1 LAAQPEVSLPTRGDE
16 SLAQGASRQGRI
28 ALHLRVG
35 VTGHRNIDVEDEALK
50 SAVREA
56 LDRIGRYRTG
66 TAATPVSLTVVSALA
81 EGADRLVASEAMD
94 HGASLE
100 VVLPL
105 PAEEYLAD
113 FASEASKSDFRTLL
127 TKAAAITG
135 LPVADERDKAYERA
149 GRAVVDRSD
158 ALIALWDGHPAAG
171 RGGTA
176 QIVAY
181 ARLHQVPVVQVPVKR
196 LDPRPAHPRDAH
208 VPEPP
213 EFFGLLSDRAFE
225 LLDRYNSGWPRTEPK
240 PTPLLSPE
248 VKAPV
253 PGDVHSFVDYV
264 QPYFNRAEQVARSLQ
279 RLFRRLTLLLYALS
293 AAAVILVATQIV
305 FFPND
310 PWIVWFE
317 VAALAAVVVTLV
329 IGRWTRLHDRWL
341 AARYLAERIRSGV
354 FLAAVGA
361 GDLRPANGAPSSA
374 DSSPPCPHGRRGAAA
389 LLRRWASD
397 LGLAARNGAQLVRAT
412 LLPPSDD
419 VEKPDSVEPDP
430 NQEWVERAFHEVYW
444 RARRSPPLESE
455 LAGLR
460 ALLVEAW
467 VKDQVKYHHKVSKDM
482 SRRQLQLGLL
492 AVVLFGVSALA
503 ALFHSTR
510 LIPSASHPDFLG
522 YFSIVIPAVGA
533 ALSGYSAQREYARL
547 AQRSRQMV
555 DRLNEARQQIEQ
567 SEQLPALQRAARRT
581 ELLMGS
587 ETADWYAVFRLRDFE
602 LPS

>member
-1 LAAQPEVSLPTRGDE
+1 LTAQPAVSVPARGDE
-16 SLAQGASRQGRI
+16 SLGQHASRPGSI

-56 LDRIGRYRTG
+56 LDRVGRYRTG

-105 PAEEYLAD
+105 PAEDYLTD
-113 FASEASKSDFRTLL
+113 FASEASKSEFRMLL
-127 TKAAAITG
+127 GKAAAVTG
-135 LPVADERDKAYERA
+135 LPAAAERDKAYERG

-158 ALIALWDGHPAAG
+158 VLIALWDGHAAAG

-181 ARLHQVPVVQVPVKR
+181 ARLHQVPVVQVLVKR
-196 LDPRPAHPRDAH
+196 LDQRTAHPRDARL
-208 VPEPP
+208 PEPP
-213 EFFGLLSDRAFE
+213 GFFGLLSDGAFE
-225 LLDRYNSGWPRTEPK
+225 LLDRYNSGWPRTEPG
-240 PTPLLSPE
+240 PAPLLPPK
-248 VKAPV
+248 VKTPV
-253 PGDVHSFVDYV
+253 PAGVHSFVGYV
-264 QPYFNRAEQVARSLQ
+264 QPFFNRAEQVAGSLQ
-279 RLFRRLTLLLYALS
+279 RQFRRLTLLLYALS
-293 AAAVILVATQIV
+293 AAAVILVATQII

-341 AARYLAERIRSGV
+341 AARYLAERLRSGV
-354 FLAAVGA
+354 FLAAVGV
-361 GDLRPANGAPSSA
+361 GDLPPVNGASASA
-374 DSSPPCPHGRRGAAA
+374 DPGPPDPGGRRGVAA
-389 LLRRWASD
+389 LLSRWAS
-397 LGLAARNGAQLVRAT
+397 GLRLVARSGARLVRAA
-412 LLPPSDD
+412 LFPPRDD
-419 VEKPDSVEPDP
+419 VELPDSVEPDP
-430 NQEWVERAFHEVYW
+430 GQEWVERAFHEIYW
-444 RARRSPPLESE
+444 GARRFAPPESE
-455 LAGLR
+455 LEGLR
-460 ALLVEAW
+460 TLLVEAW
-467 VKDQVKYHHKVSKDM
+467 VDDQVKYHRKVSKTM

-547 AQRSRQMV
+547 AQRSRQMMG
-555 DRLNEARQQIEQ
+555 RLSEARQQIER
-567 SEQLPALQRAARRT
+567 SEELPALQRAARRT
-581 ELLMGS
+581 ELVMRS

>member
-1 LAAQPEVSLPTRGDE
+1 LAAQPAISLPARGDE
-16 SLAQGASRQGRI
+16 SLAQDTSRQGSI

-56 LDRIGRYRTG
+56 LARIGRHRAG
-66 TAATPVSLTVVSALA
+66 TTATSVSLTVVSALA

-105 PAEEYLAD
+105 PVEDYLTD

-127 TKAAAITG
+127 KKAAAVTG

-158 ALIALWDGHPAAG
+158 VLIALWDGHAAAG

-181 ARLHQVPVVQVPVKR
+181 ARLHQVPVLQVPVKR
-196 LDPRPAHPRDAH
+196 LDQRLAHPRDAH

-213 EFFGLLSDRAFE
+213 AFFGLLSDRAFE
-225 LLDRYNSGWPRTEPK
+225 LLDRYNSGWPRTEPQQA
-240 PTPLLSPE
+240 PLLPPGVE
-248 VKAPV
+248 TPV
-253 PGDVHSFVDYV
+253 PAGVRGFVDYV
-264 QPYFNRAEQVARSLQ
+264 QPYFDRAEQVAGSLQ
-279 RLFRRLTLLLYALS
+279 RLFRRLTLVLYGLS
-293 AAAVILVATQIV
+293 AAAVILVATQII
-305 FFPND
+305 FFPNH

-317 VAALAAVVVTLV
+317 VGALAAVVVTLV

-361 GDLRPANGAPSSA
+361 GDLRPANGAPSA
-374 DSSPPCPHGRRGAAA
+374 DSGPPDPGGRRGAAA
-389 LLRRWASD
+389 LLRRWVGA
-397 LGLAARNGAQLVRAT
+397 LRLAARNGARIFRAA
-412 LLPPSDD
+412 LLPPRDD
-419 VEKPDSVEPDP
+419 VEQPDSAEPDP
-430 NQEWVERAFHEVYW
+430 NQEWVERAFHEIYW
-444 RARRSPPLESE
+444 RARRSPPPESE
-455 LAGLR
+455 LEGLR

-467 VKDQVKYHHKVSKDM
+467 VEDQIKYHRRVSRDM

-492 AVVLFGVSALA
+492 AVALFGVSALA

-510 LIPSASHPDFLG
+510 LIPSASNPDFLG

-533 ALSGYSAQREYARL
+533 AISGYSAQREYARL
-547 AQRSRQMV
+547 AQRSRQMMG
-555 DRLNEARQQIEQ
+555 RLNEARQQIEQ
-567 SEQLPALQRAARRT
+567 AEQLSALQRAARRT
-581 ELLMGS
+581 ELLMRS